1 MSIVFDTNLIE
12 YANSQ
17 GFDIVKADRKS
28 YRVKDYG
35 GLFLFSKGYHHFSET
50 DSGNIVGFAKKY
62 QGFTFI
68 EAVEHILNSKAY
80 TNTIPIME
88 HEVIWETFELH
99 LKNEDTDKI
108 KKYLVE
114 ERCFENK
121 KGFCCSSKDCQFAIW
136 KENKFFIVKKKTETK
151 SLVSELLSKG
161 KATL

>member
-1 MSIVFDTNLIE
+1 MTKPLPFTNEEMSRVFDTNLIE
-12 YANSQ
+12 YAKSQ

-35 GLFLFSKGYHHFSET
+35 GLFLFPKGYHHFSET

-80 TNTIPIME
+80 ANTMPIME
-88 HEVIWETFELH
+88 QEVVRGTLELP

-108 KKYLVE
+108 KKYLIEERYLDEEIVE
-114 ERCFENK
+114 ELIRQVKIF
-121 KGFCCSSKDCQFAIW
+121 SAI
-136 KENKFFIVKKKTETK
+136 TEHK
-151 SLVSELLSKG
+151 SLLSTSLFG
-161 KATL
+161 